1 MYGQSFKC
9 LYFHIFGFKFLSIFS
24 LIVTGNVKEK
34 LESCK
39 KLKGNIESIRIE
51 ASHAFQLCKQP
62 NKDKS
67 MLSASLKRH
76 SRRFENKVLSGLLES
91 WFIRL

>member
-1 MYGQSFKC
+1 MPVFS
-9 LYFHIFGFKFLSIFS
+9 YFWFKFLSIFI

-34 LESCK
+34 SEICK
-39 KLKGNIESIRIE
+39 KLKGNIESARIE

-67 MLSASLKRH
+67 MLTALCKEALKR
-76 SRRFENKVLSGLLES
+76 F
-91 WFIRL
+91 